1 MKYRYLGKTGLLV
14 SRLSLGTLTL
24 GADGWGCDA
33 GTSVKII
40 RRFLDAGGNFID
52 SADIYSKGISEEI
65 VGKALKGRSRDD
77 VVLGSKCLF
86 RMGDGPNDKGLGRKH
101 ILAACENSLR
111 RLQTDYI
118 DIYTV
123 HGPDPFAPLEETMRT
138 LDDLVRQGKVRY
150 IGCSNFWG
158 WQVLKASWISDKM
171 NLERFACGQYPY
183 NLLDRMFEHELLPAL
198 ADQGMGFN
206 CWSPLA
212 GGLLTGKYRGSARP
226 KKGTRIYKRINV
238 DGSRFW
244 SDRTLS
250 VTEEILKIADDCGM
264 NPMRLAL
271 SWLLHDRRVTA
282 VIFGV
287 TSLPQLEEILASGDF
302 DLEDEIWR
310 RVKEVSEPEPDSLVK
325 QDLMAKK
332 TTYGEEEFS
341 RHDFFDSKGRIS

>member
-24 GADGWGCDA
+24 GADGWGCNA
-33 GTSVKII
+33 ATSVKII
-40 RRFLDAGGNFID
+40 RRFLEAGGNFID

-65 VGKALKGRSRDD
+65 VGKALKGCRRDD

-158 WQVLKASWISDKM
+158 WQVLKANGISDRM
-171 NLERFACGQYPY
+171 NLERFVCGQYPY
-183 NLLDRMFEHELLPAL
+183 NLLDRTFERELLPAL
-198 ADQGMGFN
+198 EDQGMGFN

-212 GGLLTGKYRGSARP
+212 GGLLTGKYRGSASP
-226 KKGTRIYKRINV
+226 KKGTRIQKRINI

-244 SDRTLS
+244 SDRTLA
-250 VTEEILKIADDCGM
+250 VTEEILKIADNCGL

-271 SWLLHDRRVTA
+271 SWLLHDRRISA

-302 DLEDEIWR
+302 DLEEEIWR
-310 RVKEVSEPEPDSLVK
+310 RVKEVSEPEPDALLK
-325 QDLMAKK
+325 QDLMARN
-332 TTYGEEEFS
+332 TTFGEE
-341 RHDFFDSKGRIS
+341 DF